1 MRALKVLVPSAALMA
16 GFLVCSTA
24 SYGKPEYAKKENI
37 KSCTTCHV
45 KMGAKPELTAYG
57 KCYQDNNH
65 SLTTCKPADKK

>member
-1 MRALKVLVPSAALMA
+1 MRAMKVFVPGAVLMA

-37 KSCTTCHV
+37 KSCTTCHS
-45 KMGAKPELTAYG
+45 KMAPKPELNAYG

-65 SLTTCKPADKK
+65 SLTTCKAEKK